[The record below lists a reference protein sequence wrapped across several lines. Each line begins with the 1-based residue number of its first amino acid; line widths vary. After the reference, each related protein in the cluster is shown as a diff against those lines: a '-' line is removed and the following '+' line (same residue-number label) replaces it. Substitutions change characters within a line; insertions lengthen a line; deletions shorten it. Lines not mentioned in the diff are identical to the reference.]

1 MQRCRVKSNGR
12 SSVEDRRF
20 ACRCRA
26 WRTGASPVRA
36 ESTGKP
42 PVRSRQGVGGS
53 ASTVK
58 TLTIVPAGQYIH
70 HMPERDLVSGVAQLS
85 NLLTRRLGPLFEK
98 AGITPQQ
105 WAVLSVL
112 GESGDAMSLAAIGRA
127 MLVSKQNMTGMVAR
141 LEQLG
146 LAERSGDPA
155 DLRSSR
161 VQLTRRGRALV
172 EKMKPL
178 YQQWIAQLGGRD
190 VQGLARSINR
200 LIEQLQQTEEE

>member
-1 MQRCRVKSNGR
+1 
-12 SSVEDRRF
+12 
-20 ACRCRA
+20 
-26 WRTGASPVRA
+26 
-36 ESTGKP
+36 
-42 PVRSRQGVGGS
+42 
-53 ASTVK
+53 
-58 TLTIVPAGQYIH
+58 
-70 HMPERDLVSGVAQLS
+70 MPERDLVSGVAQLS

>member
-1 MQRCRVKSNGR
+1 
-12 SSVEDRRF
+12 
-20 ACRCRA
+20 
-26 WRTGASPVRA
+26 
-36 ESTGKP
+36 
-42 PVRSRQGVGGS
+42 
-53 ASTVK
+53 
-58 TLTIVPAGQYIH
+58 
-70 HMPERDLVSGVAQLS
+70 MPERDLVSGVAQLS

-98 AGITPQQ
+98 GGITPQQ

-161 VQLTRRGRALV
+161 VQLTRRGKALV

-200 LIEQLQQTEEE
+200 LIEQLQQTEDE